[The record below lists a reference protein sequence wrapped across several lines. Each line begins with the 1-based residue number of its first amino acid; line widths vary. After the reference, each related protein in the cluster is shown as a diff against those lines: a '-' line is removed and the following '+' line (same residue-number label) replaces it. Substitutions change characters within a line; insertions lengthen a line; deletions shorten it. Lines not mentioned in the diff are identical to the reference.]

1 VECEAMK
8 TIQHQQEGT
17 VRSYK
22 LIRRFSSLFIAC
34 LLFVQILSLGFITQ
48 TFSAE
53 RNINIGVDYRIELL
67 TIMQYLGGY
76 NYSSKPLSF
85 AYKKEVDKYF
95 NPYKGQDSVR
105 KVMEF
110 KNHSKYRN
118 TSVSAVVFF
127 SQPPEL
133 KQLVPFT
140 PDILDQSGGE
150 KSLTMFVEAL
160 RSFAKASNFIKFMDK
175 QQDFFQTIKEQTQL
189 GEKSSQYLQQLE
201 LYYGIQQH
209 SYNIV
214 LAPFVQCGGFGPS
227 IEYEDGSRDI
237 FSIIGPC
244 SVVGDI
250 PYFLEEEDFEELI
263 FHEFSHS
270 FVNPLSDRYSK
281 EVTECSKLY
290 TPIAKE
296 MENMRY
302 GEWVICLNEHLVR
315 TFTTRIAAINQGEE
329 EALKQ
334 EALEIRYGFV
344 YLPLLLEQY
353 KMYETNRSTY
363 KTYKEFYPYLLGYL
377 KELSIYPSIPTYF
390 EIYTTDDNEIGLKWK
405 DNAKDEKGYRI
416 YRTEDQNE
424 MFTVVT
430 EIEKNSSYFADST
443 AEPGKTYWY
452 KVSAFNDNG
461 EMFTPILSLQAPL
474 IEPKGVKDFRLESV
488 KGQTVSFLWDYNS
501 FCHGYILYE
510 IPEKIEIERLNSDK
524 RSVQLNHVSF
534 GEHQYQLFAYNEW
547 EGKRKLSRE
556 KSIVS
561 VVVLQPPQ
569 DLRAKASGI
578 DSIELSWSLSSDK
591 VDRIE
596 VYRKSE
602 NEEYKVVKELGYIN
616 QFSDSSLS
624 PDTEYEY
631 KLVVWI
637 GSLICSDASESVKV
651 RTEAKKEPEPPR
663 EEKIVLR
670 FRVGNKTYYVNEETK
685 EMDVAPLI
693 MEGRVFLPIRYVT
706 NPIGAEIMWD
716 AQQQKTTIQLNTI
729 IIELWIGKP
738 VAKINGVDTPID
750 ANNKNIKPVIITG
763 RTFLPL
769 RFVGESLGCEIQW
782 DATAQEATLTYKKL
796 IGKAGFAFLDYW

>member
-1 VECEAMK
+1 ME
-8 TIQHQQEGT
+8 TFQHQLEGT
-17 VRSYK
+17 MKSNK
-22 LIRRFSSLFIAC
+22 IFRRFFSLFVTW
-34 LLFVQILSLGFITQ
+34 LFFVQILSFSFITQ
-48 TFSAE
+48 SFSAE
-53 RNINIGVDYRIELL
+53 RDIHIGVDYRIELL

-105 KVMEF
+105 KVLEF

-118 TSVSAVVFF
+118 TPVSAVIFF

-160 RSFAKASNFIKFMDK
+160 RSFAKASNFMKFIDK

-189 GEKSSQYLQQLE
+189 GEKSAQYLQQLE
-201 LYYGIQQH
+201 SYYGIQQH

-214 LAPFVQCGGFGPS
+214 LAPFVHCGGFGPS

-250 PYFLEEEDFEELI
+250 PYFLEKEEFESLI

-270 FVNPLSDRYSK
+270 FVNPLSEQSNK
-281 EVTECSKLY
+281 EVNECSNLY
-290 TPIAKE
+290 SPITKE

-302 GEWVICLNEHLVR
+302 GEWEICLNEHLVR
-315 TFTTRIAAINQGEE
+315 SFTTRIVAINQGQE
-329 EALKQ
+329 EAKKQ

-353 KMYETNRSTY
+353 KMYEENRSTY
-363 KTYKEFYPYLLGYL
+363 KTYKEFYRYLLGYL
-377 KELSIYPSIPTYF
+377 KELSAYPSIPTYF
-390 EIYTTDDNEIGLKWK
+390 EIFTTDDNEIGLKWK
-405 DNAKDEKGYRI
+405 DNARDEKGYRI
-416 YRTEDQNE
+416 YRTDDQDGT
-424 MFTVVT
+424 FAVIT

-452 KVSAFNDNG
+452 KVSSFNNNG
-461 EMFTPILSLQAPL
+461 EMCTPLLSLQAPL

-488 KGQTVSFLWDYNS
+488 KGQTVSFLWEYDS

-510 IPEKIEIERLNSDK
+510 MPEKIEIERLSSDD
-524 RSVQLNHVSF
+524 RSVQLSHVTY
-534 GEHQYQLFAYNEW
+534 GDHQYQLFAYNEW

-556 KSIVS
+556 KSTIS
-561 VVVLQPPQ
+561 VTVLQPPQ
-569 DLRAKASGI
+569 DIRAKALGT

-596 VYRKSE
+596 VIRKTG
-602 NEEYKVVKELGYIN
+602 NEEFKVVKELGYIS
-616 QFSDSSLS
+616 QFSDTSLL

-631 KLVVWI
+631 KLVAWI
-637 GSLICSDASESVKV
+637 GSLICSDESQSVKV
-651 RTEAKKEPEPPR
+651 RTEAIPEPKPPQ
-663 EEKIVLR
+663 EEKITLR
-670 FRVGNKTYYVNEETK
+670 FRVGYKTYLVNEESK
-685 EMDVAPLI
+685 EMDVAPMI

-750 ANNKNIKPVIITG
+750 VNNKNIKPVIIAG

-782 DATAQEATLTYKKL
+782 DAPTQEATLIYLKQ
-796 IGKAGFAFLDYW
+796 A